1 MISTISNMTR
11 KIKMTE
17 GNIYSNEDLFQIK
30 DFLLVQRVIKRIN
43 SILDLNSLLEQ
54 IIKDASN
61 TLGFTKCGVLL
72 YDDNANQL
80 QLAAVTGWED
90 KLHKV
95 GDRFDLGVGIVW
107 RAFISKK
114 VMYYPD
120 IYEFPQEIHCDFTS
134 QSHVDIPLISKGKAI
149 GILNAQHQDKNGFSK
164 HNIRVLKTLAAH
176 VSIAIQNARLF
187 ELGKKE
193 KEIMHRDLQ
202 EARAIQQRL
211 FPNDFPSTKNFQITG
226 LCEPCYEVGGDWY
239 DYIKL
244 PSGKIGVV
252 LADVSGKGLAAA
264 FLMSSARTVI
274 RLLAMEEESPAK
286 LLSKVNGIL
295 TAELPG
301 SRFITLIYA
310 VIDPKTGNIT
320 IANAGHT
327 QPIICSDAGTSYL
340 AVKSGI
346 PLGIKEY
353 EYYENKFTMKKGDKL
368 FLYSDGVTEAMNSKQ
383 EFFDND
389 RLIMSLSKPGAD
401 IKSLN
406 QDVKK
411 FIYGHE
417 QSDDLT
423 IVMIESV

>member
-1 MISTISNMTR
+1 MIPTISNMTR

-43 SILDLNSLLEQ
+43 SILDLNRLLEQ
-54 IIKDASN
+54 IIKDASS

-72 YDDNANQL
+72 YDENVNQL

-120 IYEFPQEIHCDFTS
+120 IYEFPEEIHCDFTS

-176 VSIAIQNARLF
+176 VSIAIQNAKLF
-187 ELGKKE
+187 QLEKKE

-211 FPNDFPSTKNFQITG
+211 FPSDFPSTENFQITG

-274 RLLAMEEESPAK
+274 RLLGMEEESPAK
-286 LLSKVNGIL
+286 LLSKVNGIF

-327 QPIICSDAGTSYL
+327 QPIICSDAGSRYL
-340 AVKSGI
+340 AIKSGI

-353 EYYENKFTMKKGDKL
+353 EYYENRFTMKKGDKL